1 MPTMMGALQ
10 PMGPLPLPNKSLRR
24 LRVVAE
30 DVAGGSCVVMVATGE
45 EYGHR
50 RRVEQLLAIVNDDLG
65 WNMSN
70 DAPGEEEKVNGS
82 RLTLRELTAHVLLS
96 VWAAT

>member
-1 MPTMMGALQ
+1 MIHDDDDDGGVTGGWRGHCAFINQFP
-10 PMGPLPLPNKSLRR
+10 PFPSPKSLRR

-70 DAPGEEEKVNGS
+70 DAPGEEEKVNDS
-82 RLTLRELTAHVLLS
+82 RLT
-96 VWAAT
+96 